1 MTNYRSKIKKIS
13 FNIDK
18 HFTKETNNSI
28 EDLDVQI
35 IVQLDNVPRDKDQ
48 AIKTQKTVSRVLPNY
63 IMRAGSM
70 WIKFS

>member
-1 MTNYRSKIKKIS
+1 MTNYRSKIKKITC
-13 FNIDK
+13 NIDK
-18 HFTKETNNSI
+18 HFTEETNHSI
-28 EDLDVQI
+28 EDFDAQI

-48 AIKTQKTVSRVLPNY
+48 AIKTQKTGWMVLPNY

>member
-28 EDLDVQI
+28 EDFDVQI

-48 AIKTQKTVSRVLPNY
+48 AIKTQKT
-63 IMRAGSM
+63 G
-70 WIKFS
+70 